1 MINIHDYY
9 HNNIKNI
16 HVNILYSW
24 RAWLINDGNR
34 ESEDLFSF
42 SIFGF
47 VDHLPTT
54 FSSQRTL
61 ARVEG
66 WEKETT
72 WLRLKFETYGNRQ

>member
-9 HNNIKNI
+9 HNNIKKI

-24 RAWLINDGNR
+24 RAWLINYGNR

-61 ARVEG
+61 ARVED

-72 WLRLKFETYGNRQ
+72 

>member
-16 HVNILYSW
+16 HVNILCSR
-24 RAWLINDGNR
+24 RAWLINDENR
-34 ESEDLFSF
+34 ESKDLFSF

-47 VDHLPTT
+47 VDHLPTI

-66 WEKETT
+66 WERETM
-72 WLRLKFETYGNRQ
+72 

>member
-1 MINIHDYY
+1 MINIHDYCD
-9 HNNIKNI
+9 HNKIKNI

-61 ARVEG
+61 ARVED
-66 WEKETT
+66 WERETT
-72 WLRLKFETYGNRQ
+72 